1 MHASA
6 AFVVACVAAAAA
18 VGALLA
24 VVVDVARWV
33 GLGEAAV
40 VPAHAATKVS
50 ARARRGIRMGDI
62 MNAVPLRPL

>member
-1 MHASA
+1 
-6 AFVVACVAAAAA
+6 VAVADA

-24 VVVDVARWV
+24 VVVDVASGV

-50 ARARRGIRMGDI
+50 ARARRAIRMRDI